1 MLKVSEVVLILLI
14 PTLVGMGLIGLV
26 RLSRYL
32 GRRHRSRA
40 SRVQAAAVPLEDLAA
55 QLRRLHRQLI
65 RLEDAPDGTPGRGL
79 RVRAMRAAYGDSLLD
94 ACRSLEVP
102 DAPTDPARLTTAEI
116 YRLESALRD
125 RGLDVRPTALH

>member
-1 MLKVSEVVLILLI
+1 VLKVSEVVLILLT
-14 PTLVGMGLIGLV
+14 PTLAGIGLLGLV

-32 GRRHRSRA
+32 GRRHRMHTA
-40 SRVQAAAVPLEDLAA
+40 RVQASAVPLELLAA

-79 RVRAMRAAYGDSLLD
+79 RVKAMRAAYGDSLLD
-94 ACRSLEVP
+94 ACRSLDVP
-102 DAPTDPARLTTAEI
+102 DAPTDSARLTTAEI

>member
-1 MLKVSEVVLILLI
+1 VLKVSEVVLILLI
-14 PTLVGMGLIGLV
+14 PTLAGVGLLGLL

-32 GRRHRSRA
+32 GRRLRAHRATLQA
-40 SRVQAAAVPLEDLAA
+40 SVVPLEDLAA
-55 QLRRLHRQLI
+55 QLRRLHRQLV

-94 ACRSLEVP
+94 ACRSLDVP
-102 DAPTDPARLTTAEI
+102 HAPADSTRLTTAEI